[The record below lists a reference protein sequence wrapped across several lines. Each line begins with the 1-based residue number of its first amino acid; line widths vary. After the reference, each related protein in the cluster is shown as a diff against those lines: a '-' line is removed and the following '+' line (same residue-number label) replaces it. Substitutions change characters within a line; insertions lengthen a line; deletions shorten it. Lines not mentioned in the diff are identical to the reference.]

1 MVSERDDGL
10 VMPEESEVRPG
21 IVMGQMPRRCHDEF
35 CVHVGQ

>member
-1 MVSERDDGL
+1 MGNERDDGL

-21 IVMGQMPRRCHDEF
+21 IVMGQMPRRGHDDV